1 MADRQQQQQAARNV
15 QQEAQEFTEYM
26 TRLFTALD
34 IQEGS
39 IRRLEELLLQF
50 GPTEQIR
57 IIQNTAQFV
66 DELFFVDRDLKN
78 FYDNLGKDYHIKD
91 NWDKMTESLGEL
103 QMLSLL
109 EKVEGTCDEVINAL
123 LDALSKKITKVNE
136 ILRSKLH
143 QPAAGRREARGGNIN
158 DKYLNK
164 YLKYKNKYVYLKR
177 NY

>member
-1 MADRQQQQQAARNV
+1 MAEGRPRQAARNAV
-15 QQEAQEFTEYM
+15 QEAREFTEHM
-26 TRLFTALD
+26 TRLFNALG
-34 IQEGS
+34 IEGAHRQS
-39 IRRLEELLLQF
+39 LEDLLRRF
-50 GPTEQIR
+50 APSDQIR
-57 IIQNTAQFV
+57 IIRNTAQYV
-66 DELFFVDRDLKN
+66 DELFQVDRELKN
-78 FYDNLGKDYHIKD
+78 FYDNYDQNYNIKE

-123 LDALSKKITKVNE
+123 LNALSKKITKVNE
-136 ILRSKLH
+136 ILRSKLV
-143 QPAAGRREARGGNIN
+143 QAAQGGRAGGGIIN